1 MTEIPVLINNKKNVH
16 FEGILHDSCLYIRH
30 ICAAKMNTYE
40 HNGTDLIIEILKTY
54 PSIAEIAGVLASN
67 DIPDTVEKNVNSHI
81 IYGWRHSI
89 SFYIGLPRY
98 INQLGRSFT
107 FHIYDDENYK
117 NEVTSQ
123 IVALGKEAFI
133 EQYIKSHSSPERN
146 GSFKYTSN

>member
-1 MTEIPVLINNKKNVH
+1 MGYKIFINIDTATLDGVID
-16 FEGILHDSCLYIRH
+16 GDILHIKQ
-30 ICAAKMNTYE
+30 ICARKQTPTE
-40 HNGTDLIIEILKTY
+40 HNGTTVFIEALRRNPNVSTITGILAY
-54 PSIAEIAGVLASN
+54 G
-67 DIPDTVEKNVNSHI
+67 DIHEAYDINKNNSI

-133 EQYIKSHSSPERN
+133 EQYIKFHSSPERN